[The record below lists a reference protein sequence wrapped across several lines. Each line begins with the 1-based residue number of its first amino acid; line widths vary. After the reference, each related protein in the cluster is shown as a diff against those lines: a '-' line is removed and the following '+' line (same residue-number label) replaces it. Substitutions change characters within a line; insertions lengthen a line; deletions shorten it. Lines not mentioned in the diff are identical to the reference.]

1 MKSAKKKTIRSIMKR
16 SLHPLLSYAV
26 LFGVGAIAV
35 SSTGSIA
42 GTNTEEAAPVPVA
55 VHVQTQTVAP
65 VDLAKLKAS
74 AFEFSAQLAI
84 IKGQVAE
91 LEKYGRN
98 PDPALKE
105 AIGQGE
111 QFASMIMQAQTP
123 GEIGVDDP
131 AAKLQ
136 SIGAAIAANSKF

>member
-1 MKSAKKKTIRSIMKR
+1 MKKAKKKTIRSIMKQ

-42 GTNTEEAAPVPVA
+42 GTDIEAPAADPVIVHAQIKTPAPA
-55 VHVQTQTVAP
+55 
-65 VDLAKLKAS
+65 DLAKLKAS
-74 AFEFSAQLAI
+74 ASEFAAQLAI

-91 LEKYGRN
+91 LETYGRN

-111 QFASMIMQAQTP
+111 QFASMIMQAQTLD
-123 GEIGVDDP
+123 EIGVDDP